1 MADLLIHPASAPLR
15 GSVPV
20 PADKSITHRALLL
33 AGLAS
38 GRSRLSFGA
47 PLGTDNLATVRALRA
62 LGVAIEGGAEVTVE
76 GVGLHGLRAPSG
88 DLDCAGSATTMR
100 LLAGVLAAQ
109 PFASRLVGDAA
120 LSRRPMERV
129 ARPLRLRGARIE
141 GTHDPRRIG
150 EITAP
155 LEAGPLPAPH
165 VLSGIEYD
173 LPIASAQVKGALL
186 LSGLYAD
193 EATYVR
199 EPLVSRDHTERILQ
213 ALGVPIEGVGAMV
226 RLDAAAWSGVLQ
238 PFELSV
244 PGDVSAAAFLVAAA
258 ALVPASRVA
267 VRRTL
272 INPTRTGFFEI
283 VRDMHGQL
291 DVVPTGDALGEP
303 FGELSASSC
312 ELQAAHTGGEVL
324 ARAMDEVPA
333 LCALAARAH
342 GVSSIA
348 GGAELRHKESDRIA
362 TMASVLRGFGAPV
375 EERHDGLL
383 IEGSA
388 GRPLRAADVASHGDH
403 RVAMAA
409 ALLGLVADGPSRVRD
424 ADCIQASFPRFVG
437 TLRAL
442 GARVEVIQS
451 EEVRA

>member
-33 AGLAS
+33 AALAS
-38 GRSRLSFGA
+38 GESRLSFGA
-47 PLGTDNLATVRALRA
+47 PLGADNLATVQALRA
-62 LGVAIEGGAEVTVE
+62 LGVTIEGDVE
-76 GVGLHGLRAPSG
+76 ATIHGVRLDGLRAPVG
-88 DLDCAGSATTMR
+88 DLDCGNSATTMR

-109 PFASRLVGDAA
+109 PFASRLIGDAS

-141 GTHDPRRIG
+141 GAHDPGRIG

-155 LEAGPLPAPH
+155 LEVGPLAAPH
-165 VLSGIEYD
+165 ALSGIEYE
-173 LPIASAQVKGALL
+173 LPSASAQVKGALL

-193 EATYVR
+193 DATYVR
-199 EPLVSRDHTERILQ
+199 EPLVSRDHTERMLQ

-226 RLDAAAWSGVLQ
+226 QLDAAAWSGVLP
-238 PFELSV
+238 PFELVV
-244 PGDVSAAAFLVAAA
+244 PGDVSAGAFLVAAA
-258 ALVPASRVA
+258 AIVPASRVD
-267 VRRTL
+267 VRRVSV
-272 INPTRTGFFEI
+272 NPTRTGFFEI
-283 VRDMHGQL
+283 LRDMHGQV

-303 FGELSASSC
+303 FGDLYAASS
-312 ELQAAHTGGEVL
+312 ELQATRTGGEVL
-324 ARAMDEVPA
+324 ARALDEVPA

-342 GVSSIA
+342 GVSVIEDA
-348 GGAELRHKESDRIA
+348 TELRHKECDRIVA
-362 TMASVLRGFGAPV
+362 MASVLRGFGVHV
-375 EERHDGLL
+375 EERRDGLL

-388 GRPLRAADVASHGDH
+388 GRRLRAADVTSQGDH

-409 ALLGLVADGPSRVRD
+409 ALLALVADAPSRVRD
-424 ADCIQASFPRFVG
+424 ADCIRTSFPRFVG

-442 GARVEVIQS
+442 GARIDVVGS
-451 EEVRA
+451 EEIER

>member
-1 MADLLIHPASAPLR
+1 VDLLIHPASAPLR

-20 PADKSITHRALLL
+20 PADKSIAHRALLL

-38 GRSRLSFGA
+38 GTSRLSFGA

-62 LGVAIEGGAEVTVE
+62 LGVAIEDGAEATVE
-76 GVGLHGLRAPSG
+76 GVGLHGLRAPAG
-88 DLDCAGSATTMR
+88 ELDCAGSATTMR
-100 LLAGVLAAQ
+100 LLAGVLVAQ
-109 PFASRLVGDAA
+109 PFASRLVGDAS

-129 ARPLRLRGARIE
+129 ARPLRLRGASIE

-155 LEAGPLPAPH
+155 LEIGPLPAPH

-173 LPIASAQVKGALL
+173 MPIASAQVKGALL

-199 EPLVSRDHTERILQ
+199 EPLVSRDHTERMLQ

-226 RLDAAAWSGVLQ
+226 RLDAAAWSGVL
-238 PFELSV
+238 PAFELAV

-258 ALVPASRVA
+258 ILVPASQVI
-267 VRRTL
+267 VRRAS

-283 VRDMHGQL
+283 LRDMDARL
-291 DVVPTGDALGEP
+291 DVVPTGDTLGEP
-303 FGELSASSC
+303 FGELSAVSS
-312 ELQAAHTGGEVL
+312 ELQATRTGGEVL
-324 ARAMDEVPA
+324 ARAIDEVPA
-333 LCALAARAH
+333 LCTLAARAH
-342 GVSSIA
+342 GVSLIE

-362 TMASVLRGFGAPV
+362 TMAAVLRGFGVGV
-375 EERHDGLL
+375 EERQDGLR

-388 GRPLRAADVASHGDH
+388 GRPLRAADVVSHGDH

-409 ALLGLVADGPSRVRD
+409 AVLGLVADGPSRVRD
-424 ADCIQASFPRFVG
+424 ADCIQSSFPRFVG

-442 GARVEVIQS
+442 GARVEVIHS
-451 EEVRA
+451 EGARS